1 LGLRRFKNGISLVQ
15 LWPPLG
21 GFTIGR
27 VSAAKQTE
35 DRKHG
40 TKVV

>member
-1 LGLRRFKNGISLVQ
+1 LGLRRFKNGIFLIQ
-15 LWPPLG
+15 IWPPSG

-40 TKVV
+40 TQVV